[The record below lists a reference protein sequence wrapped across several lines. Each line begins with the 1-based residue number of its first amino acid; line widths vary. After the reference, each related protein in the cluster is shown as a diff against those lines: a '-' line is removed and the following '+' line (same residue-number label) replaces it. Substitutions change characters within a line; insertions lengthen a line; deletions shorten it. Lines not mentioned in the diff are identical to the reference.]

1 MFMARAR
8 GPKEPSTYESQPVVP
23 AELKNRFDL
32 IRAVIGERTT
42 ISEAAKELD
51 IARVNMQTLVH
62 RAEAAILEALQPRST
77 GPTPAPETEKK
88 LKARVEQLEKE
99 NAKLHKQLL
108 AADDMMMAA
117 GEIIRSLRGL
127 PPESSRT
134 SSSRSKRS
142 PQKPPNSDDDS
153 EPEPTES
160 ILRKAVDRLTRS
172 RHDTARAAR
181 TLGVGV
187 KTLRR
192 WLARLVERMPLIKPR
207 GGTRQPGPPI
217 SEQRVRETVVE
228 LHALPGA
235 ASLARSV
242 EGVSRR
248 RAAELKR
255 EVLTELERAR
265 KSACAHVQITEPGIV
280 RAFDAMHLVPSF
292 ALNAAD
298 ACVPYRTSCAHA
310 NTYDAANVA
319 AVLQAD
325 FRLHGAPL
333 VLRDD
338 CARCHTAPA
347 VMSVLRDHGVALL
360 QSPPYYPQY
369 NGQHE
374 RQNREHRDWLA
385 RCERTSDDMQVELD
399 RMKSALNE
407 RWLRPT
413 LGWKS
418 AAQVWATR
426 RSFEHERGSFLDEVD
441 ERAAR
446 LRGHGIDQ
454 RLAMRLAIEQA
465 LTQRGYL
472 RVTPGRLV
480 LCE

>member
-1 MFMARAR
+1 MARAR
-8 GPKEPSTYESQPVVP
+8 GPNEPSSYETQPDVP
-23 AELKNRFDL
+23 PELRKRFDV

-42 ISEAAKELD
+42 ISDAAKQLD
-51 IARVNMQTLVH
+51 VARVNMQTLVH
-62 RAEAAILEALQPRST
+62 RVEAAMVTALQPRPT
-77 GPTPAPETEKK
+77 GPTPIAESEKK
-88 LKARVEQLEKE
+88 LRARVEQLEKE
-99 NAKLHKQLL
+99 NDKLKKQLL

-142 PQKPPNSDDDS
+142 PQKPRNNDDDS
-153 EPEPTES
+153 EPEPEPTES
-160 ILRKAVDRLTRS
+160 ILHRALNRLTRTP
-172 RHDTARAAR
+172 HDAGRSARA
-181 TLGVGV
+181 LGVGV

-192 WLARLVERMPLIKPR
+192 WLARLIDGAPLIKRR
-207 GGTRQPGPPI
+207 GGTRQPGPPA
-217 SEQRVRETVVE
+217 SEQRVRDTVIA
-228 LHALPGA
+228 LHGLPGA

-242 EGVSRR
+242 DGVSRR

-255 EVLTELERAR
+255 GVVSEMERNR
-265 KSACAHVQITEPGIV
+265 KLACARVEITEPGIV
-280 RAFDAMHLVPSF
+280 RAFDAMHLTPGF

-298 ACVPYRTSCAHA
+298 ASVPYRTSCVFTDA
-310 NTYDAANVA
+310 YDADHVA
-319 AVLQAD
+319 GVLRAD
-325 FRLHGAPL
+325 FELHGAPL

-347 VMSVLRDHGVALL
+347 VMSVLNDYRVALL

-374 RQNREHRDWLA
+374 RQNREHSDWLA
-385 RCERTSDDMQVELD
+385 WCEGTSDDMQPELD
-399 RMKSALNE
+399 RMKSALND

-413 LGWKS
+413 LGWRS
-418 AAQVWATR
+418 AGQVWETR
-426 RSFEHERGSFLDEVD
+426 RSYDDERGSFLDEID

-446 LRGHGIDQ
+446 LRAHDVDQ

-472 RVTPGRLV
+472 RVTPGRKA

>member
-1 MFMARAR
+1 MARAR
-8 GPKEPSTYESQPVVP
+8 RPNEPSSYETQPDVP
-23 AELKNRFDL
+23 QELKKRFDV

-42 ISEAAKELD
+42 ISDAAKQLD

-62 RAEAAILEALQPRST
+62 RAESAVLAALQPRPT
-77 GPTPAPETEKK
+77 GPTATPETEKQ
-88 LKARVEQLEKE
+88 LQRRIEQLEKE
-99 NAKLHKQLL
+99 NDKLKKQLL

-127 PPESSRT
+127 PPESART

-142 PQKPPNSDDDS
+142 PQKPRSNNDDS
-153 EPEPTES
+153 DPEPEPTES
-160 ILRKAVDRLTRS
+160 ILRRALDRLTRTP
-172 RHDTARAAR
+172 HDAGRSARA
-181 TLGVGV
+181 LGVGV

-192 WLARLVERMPLIKPR
+192 WLARLIEGAPLIKRR
-207 GGTRQPGPPI
+207 GGTRRPGPPA
-217 SEQRVRETVVE
+217 SEQRVRDTVIA
-228 LHALPGA
+228 LHGLPGA

-242 EGVSRR
+242 DGVSRR

-255 EVLTELERAR
+255 DVVMAMERER
-265 KSACAHVQITEPGIV
+265 KLACARVEIAEPGIV
-280 RAFDAMHLVPSF
+280 RAFDAMHLTPGF

-298 ACVPYRTSCAHA
+298 ASVPYRTSCVYAEA
-310 NTYDAANVA
+310 YDAEHVA
-319 AVLQAD
+319 GVLRAD
-325 FRLHGAPL
+325 FEQHGAPL

-338 CARCHTAPA
+338 RARCHTAPA
-347 VMSVLRDHGVALL
+347 VMSVLDEYRVALL

-374 RQNREHRDWLA
+374 RQNREHGDWLA
-385 RCERTSDDMQVELD
+385 WCEPTSDDIQPTLD

-407 RWLRPT
+407 RWRRPT
-413 LGWKS
+413 LGWRS

-426 RSFEHERGSFLDEVD
+426 RSFDDERASFLDEVD
-441 ERAAR
+441 KRAAR
-446 LRGHGIDQ
+446 LRGTGIDQ

-472 RVTPGRLV
+472 RVTPGRTA